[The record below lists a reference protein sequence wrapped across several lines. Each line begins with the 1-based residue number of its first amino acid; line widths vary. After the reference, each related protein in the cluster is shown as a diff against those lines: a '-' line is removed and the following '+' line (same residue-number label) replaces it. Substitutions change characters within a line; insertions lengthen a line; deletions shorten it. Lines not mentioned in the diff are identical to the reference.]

1 MEKNLSSIEI
11 LLKYI
16 DFIIEYSESILSDII
31 ISDEKYKGLLMESEL
46 FCDRVLNSKGIPDS
60 VKSEFLRTKLPEIN
74 QKFSIKDFLK
84 SIFIK
89 ANSNQNYSD
98 VIENKRREYI
108 QEYLN
113 RMKNFYLLV
122 KVKS

>member
-1 MEKNLSSIEI
+1 MEKNISSIEV

-16 DFIIEYSESILSDII
+16 DFLIEYSESILSDII

-60 VKSEFLRTKLPEIN
+60 VKSEFLRTKLPEIK

-89 ANSNQNYSD
+89 ASSNQNYSD
-98 VIENKRREYI
+98 DIENKRREYI